1 MVNQVVS
8 FILYI
13 YVVAMLCDGG
23 IKVSFYEVH
32 KPGFV
37 FFIIITISYYY

>member
-1 MVNQVVS
+1 MNQVVS

-23 IKVSFYEVH
+23 IKVSFYEV
-32 KPGFV
+32 
-37 FFIIITISYYY
+37 